1 MLARSRPRPPGSA
14 DIMVTGQSFAIVYNG
29 LSLSL
34 FAKILYPAL
43 LSRRAIHP
51 CAVGKPGSNS
61 TFLHAPLSPVVLLI
75 TPDPMGQSASNSGDI
90 DHSHHLWLLGC
101 NTILGCRVSDTCS
114 PCVAHDTNSHC
125 FCLADSLRRTCGE
138 SAATRKTRH
147 VCSPS
152 KWMIE
157 NNKHCMFIATHCI

>member
-1 MLARSRPRPPGSA
+1 MARAGARFAKWRNVLQIDPAQVRSFPAPADQSA
-14 DIMVTGQSFAIVYNG
+14 DIMVTGQSFAIVDNG

-61 TFLHAPLSPVVLLI
+61 TFLHISLSPVVLLI

-90 DHSHHLWLLGC
+90 DSQPPFVAVGMQYHSG
-101 NTILGCRVSDTCS
+101 
-114 PCVAHDTNSHC
+114 
-125 FCLADSLRRTCGE
+125 LRG
-138 SAATRKTRH
+138 
-147 VCSPS
+147 
-152 KWMIE
+152 
-157 NNKHCMFIATHCI
+157 